1 MMRRRIAVLLIAGL
15 LTSVAVA
22 ADQPCLDIADEPSHQ
37 LVFENSNVRI
47 FQLDLPRLKTT
58 DVFCVGHPYIRIV
71 VTEGRTSD
79 LALGGPVS
87 VGHDWKAG
95 EARFIYEPTP
105 KSVRNEH
112 GTAFREY
119 DIEMTKLF
127 EYNPLEVNDS
137 DLFLAGPTGLQRT
150 ETVSVARGSVVA
162 SSTVLAADDVLLV
175 PEGDHFLMAI
185 TDVQLTASHQKVV
198 VSATESTRLSSPA
211 PLRLKNAGSAPAR
224 FILVNF

>member
-1 MMRRRIAVLLIAGL
+1 MGIKITALLLLVVGALAVRAQN
-15 LTSVAVA
+15 TTCV
-22 ADQPCLDIADEPSHQ
+22 DISDEPNHQ
-37 LVFENSNVRI
+37 LLLENGNVQI

-71 VTEGRTSD
+71 VTEGQTSD

-105 KSVRNEH
+105 KSVRNER

-162 SSTVLAADDVLLV
+162 SSTVLAPNDVLLV
-175 PEGDHFLMAI
+175 PDGDHFLIAI
-185 TDVQLTASHQKVV
+185 TDVHLTSPHQKVALA
-198 VSATESTRLSSPA
+198 STEATRLSSSA
-211 PLRLKNAGSAPAR
+211 PLRLKNSGSSPAR
-224 FILVNF
+224 FILVDF